1 MTNHHWFRWAIV
13 LVASAALMALN
24 PHAARASSNY
34 DIYYDSLASGTG
46 DRDIW
51 VMNANGSDPQEFI
64 ADGMQPSWSTTATTP
79 VMVFQNSIDTQS
91 AHCEANSATG
101 GPLDVVGLD
110 AANPTTVAT
119 NGLGVCGDVRIS
131 PDGTQIVYANS
142 TGVSVQSIAN
152 PSANATLVPVPN
164 QQSCYKATDTSEA
177 CSFALDPSWINEST
191 VAYDNGAG
199 PGMFSIS
206 TSGTSNL
213 PTAITNPGTFPDGT
227 AWEYPAEGDA
237 VNPAGNEI
245 AIATWAPT
253 GSGDNLGNEGIYV
266 VALGGSI
273 GTEVAAAPSGHTYDW
288 PQWSPDG
295 STIVFEDDTAGQPVS
310 TIDSVPAGGGAVT
323 VLTPGDTTAQNP
335 SFGPVPPAV
344 CSTTTAN
351 DLLAAPLRGGPL
363 AQAATEQHCVD
374 VTVKC
379 GNTDFPVPSA
389 CFVVAKDVSA
399 DPVAPTG
406 TAELDILAPNYR
418 GRVNQ
423 SATYQCQLTPA
434 AGANPVS
441 SYCVVNL
448 LVNPGQTMVTPVY
461 DGDSLHKRE
470 EGTHIDFV
478 TSPPASRSLSAAL
491 KDYLVTGG
499 ATLEH
504 IAGLEMAAGGVI
516 FVATSGVGTPLAGAL
531 AGEGAVIYAVGDAAT
546 LLGGVLGDPPDP
558 DYATVVAPHVAR
570 APDVPSGNSP
580 LARTTRQYDADAL
593 QFRAISAVL
602 PTTLNRAVSAGK
614 AGDAA
619 ARTAQIEAAIRY
631 LDQLAALTDSEIV
644 LQRKLAGLLRSAH
657 EGTITLSAS
666 SRRAAE
672 HELGRQLPKAVM
684 TILRAF
690 GLSAAQ
696 IDQVKRSLSATRLP
710 ASVNVAGE
718 LTNARL
724 IASETKL
731 AAGLQALA
739 QDPAPAAFPT
749 LPAEFPTP

>member
-1 MTNHHWFRWAIV
+1 
-13 LVASAALMALN
+13 
-24 PHAARASSNY
+24 
-34 DIYYDSLASGTG
+34 
-46 DRDIW
+46 
-51 VMNANGSDPQEFI
+51 
-64 ADGMQPSWSTTATTP
+64 
-79 VMVFQNSIDTQS
+79 
-91 AHCEANSATG
+91 
-101 GPLDVVGLD
+101 
-110 AANPTTVAT
+110 
-119 NGLGVCGDVRIS
+119 
-131 PDGTQIVYANS
+131 
-142 TGVSVQSIAN
+142 
-152 PSANATLVPVPN
+152 
-164 QQSCYKATDTSEA
+164 
-177 CSFALDPSWINEST
+177 
-191 VAYDNGAG
+191 
-199 PGMFSIS
+199 
-206 TSGTSNL
+206 
-213 PTAITNPGTFPDGT
+213 
-227 AWEYPAEGDA
+227 
-237 VNPAGNEI
+237 
-245 AIATWAPT
+245 
-253 GSGDNLGNEGIYV
+253 
-266 VALGGSI
+266 
-273 GTEVAAAPSGHTYDW
+273 
-288 PQWSPDG
+288 
-295 STIVFEDDTAGQPVS
+295 
-310 TIDSVPAGGGAVT
+310 
-323 VLTPGDTTAQNP
+323 
-335 SFGPVPPAV
+335 
-344 CSTTTAN
+344 
-351 DLLAAPLRGGPL
+351 
-363 AQAATEQHCVD
+363 
-374 VTVKC
+374 
-379 GNTDFPVPSA
+379 
-389 CFVVAKDVSA
+389 
-399 DPVAPTG
+399 
-406 TAELDILAPNYR
+406 
-418 GRVNQ
+418 
-423 SATYQCQLTPA
+423 
-434 AGANPVS
+434 
-441 SYCVVNL
+441 
-448 LVNPGQTMVTPVY
+448 
-461 DGDSLHKRE
+461 
-470 EGTHIDFV
+470 
-478 TSPPASRSLSAAL
+478 
-491 KDYLVTGG
+491 
-499 ATLEH
+499 
-504 IAGLEMAAGGVI
+504 MAAGGVI